1 LLRSGRRIKAK
12 LIDARQLESESGF
25 VRVAIVVPKW
35 GFTAVR
41 RNQLT
46 RRLRELSRALL
57 FVRESSRDVVLRA
70 RREAYDASFVD
81 LRDDVTTVSA
91 ALT

>member
-41 RNQLT
+41 RNQLK

-70 RREAYDASFVD
+70 RREAYDASFGD
-81 LRDDVTTVSA
+81 LRDDMTTVSV

>member
-1 LLRSGRRIKAK
+1 
-12 LIDARQLESESGF
+12 

-41 RNQLT
+41 RNLLK

-57 FVRESSRDVVLRA
+57 FDKASSRDVVLRA
-70 RREAYDASFVD
+70 RREAYDATFTD
-81 LRDDVTTVSA
+81 LRADVETLSA
-91 ALT
+91 SLT

>member
-12 LIDARQLESESGF
+12 LIEARQLESDSGF

-41 RNQLT
+41 RNKLK

-57 FVRESSRDVVLRA
+57 FAKSSSRDVVLRA
-70 RREAYDASFVD
+70 RREAYDASFDD
-81 LRDDVTTVSA
+81 LRADVTSLSA
-91 ALT
+91 GLA